1 MSSPRVVLIRRDD
14 VFRRAL
20 IRALSAAGFEVRAYP
35 QGTAPE
41 VILADAPL
49 AAVVHVPFGLE
60 RGVTQAVRPLLE
72 RGALKSALVLHVD
85 DEEALAPLP
94 GEVELLPAE
103 SAVSQVVR
111 TLIALRGEEKIEP
124 LLAL

>member
-1 MSSPRVVLIRRDD
+1 MSPARVVLIRRDD

-20 IRALSAAGFEVRAYP
+20 CRALSAAGFEVRAYP

-49 AAVVHVPFGLE
+49 AAVIHIPFGLE
-60 RGVTQAVRPLLE
+60 RGVLSAALPLLA
-72 RGALKSALVLHVD
+72 RGALTSALLLHVD
-85 DEEALAPLP
+85 HEEALGPLP
-94 GEVELLPAE
+94 GGLEILPAE
-103 SAVSQVVR
+103 ASVSQVARVL
-111 TLIALRGEEKIEP
+111 TALRGEAVEP

>member
-1 MSSPRVVLIRRDD
+1 MILPRVVLIRRDD

-20 IRALSAAGFEVRAYP
+20 CRALSAAGFEVRAYP

-60 RGVTQAVRPLLE
+60 RGVTQAMRPLLE
-72 RGALKSALVLHVD
+72 RGALTSALLLHVE
-85 DEEALAPLP
+85 DEEALSPLP
-94 GEVELLPAE
+94 GTVELLPADA
-103 SAVSQVVR
+103 AVSQVVR
-111 TLIALRGEEKIEP
+111 VLTALRGEEEMEP